1 MLTMMKVM
9 KDSAPV
15 GQLQIPGSVSE
26 TEGGKSLLRCNTD
39 VNLSR
44 TLGKVKKSTEV
55 QMQYRCK
62 LGQNNSAHCLG
73 HCTEKVW
80 NEKERKTLNSGF
92 ENEDQIQIQE
102 IIRYSK

>member
-1 MLTMMKVM
+1 MLTMM

-39 VNLSR
+39 VNPSRKVKKCKYNTDVNLSR

-55 QMQYRCK
+55 QMQYRHE
-62 LGQNNSAHCLG
+62 LGQNNSA
-73 HCTEKVW
+73 
-80 NEKERKTLNSGF
+80 
-92 ENEDQIQIQE
+92 
-102 IIRYSK
+102 

>member
-1 MLTMMKVM
+1 MKQDYTYIAPGGQPQVVMMIVRRRNNSMMVVRRLTKVRLVMKMM

-44 TLGKVKKSTEV
+44 TLGKVKKYTEV
-55 QMQYRCK
+55 QMQYRHE
-62 LGQNNSAHCLG
+62 LGQNNSA
-73 HCTEKVW
+73 
-80 NEKERKTLNSGF
+80 
-92 ENEDQIQIQE
+92 
-102 IIRYSK
+102 

>member
-1 MLTMMKVM
+1 MMVARRLTMMKVRLVMRVM
-9 KDSAPV
+9 KDIAPV

-55 QMQYRCK
+55 QMQYRCE

-73 HCTEKVW
+73 HCTEKV
-80 NEKERKTLNSGF
+80 
-92 ENEDQIQIQE
+92 
-102 IIRYSK
+102 